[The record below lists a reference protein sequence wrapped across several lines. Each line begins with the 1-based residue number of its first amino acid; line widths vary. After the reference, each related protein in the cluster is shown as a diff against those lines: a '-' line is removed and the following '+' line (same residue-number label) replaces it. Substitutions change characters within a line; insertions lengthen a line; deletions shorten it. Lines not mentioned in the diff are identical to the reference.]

1 MIRRLASVAASALV
15 ALAAGTAPA
24 SAADGV
30 RPEVGMEDERLLLA
44 GGPQAVDA
52 VAEWR
57 TLGVEVV
64 RVHARWNAAAPGR
77 DSRRMPS
84 GFDGADHRDPR
95 YDWTELDRAI
105 AILRDADMRVA
116 LTVTGPGPVWTSR
129 VPRLRNPRWRPD
141 PVAFGRFTEA
151 VATRYREDVD
161 RYLIWNEPNQG
172 GWLAPQSE
180 CSRRRCTPI
189 APHLYR
195 DLVASGGAAVRRADP
210 GAEVVFGELAPIGH
224 RGAGPR
230 VPIAPLPFLRTMAC
244 VDGAYRRISGGACAR
259 FAPVRAEAFG
269 YHPHPVERAPDERNP
284 NPEEAQLGDLGR
296 LFGVLDRLTRARRFA
311 APSGVLP
318 VHLTEFGY
326 QTSPPD
332 HVVGVS
338 LANQARWIQHAAYLA
353 WRNGRVRSLMHYQW
367 DDEPVHFRGFG
378 RKAYAGWQS
387 GLRLVTG
394 VPKPALRAFP
404 NPFVVEVL
412 PGARGRLWGQLR
424 PGAAHE
430 VALLRRTSGSS
441 EWTVLR
447 TLQTDAAGVFAD
459 TQPLSAGA
467 SYAFT
472 TVERTTDPAFGTR
485 PMSGV
490 VTVASTAKRRVL
502 AADAPR

>member
-1 MIRRLASVAASALV
+1 MIRRLVAAAARALV
-15 ALAAGTAPA
+15 ALAAVPAAA

-44 GGPQAVDA
+44 GGPRAVEA

-64 RVHARWNAAAPGR
+64 RIHARWNVAAPGK
-77 DSRRMPS
+77 DSRSMPA
-84 GFDGADHRDPR
+84 GFDAADQRDPG

-105 AILRDADMRVA
+105 GILRAAEMRVA
-116 LTVTGPGPVWTSR
+116 LTVTGPGPLWTSR

-141 PVAFGRFTEA
+141 PEAFGRFAQA
-151 VATRYREDVD
+151 VATRYRDAVD

-180 CSRRRCTPI
+180 CSRRRCTAI

-195 DLVASGGAAVRRADP
+195 DLVASGGSGIRRADP
-210 GAEVVFGELAPIGH
+210 GAEVVFGELAPIGS
-224 RGAGPR
+224 RRAGPR
-230 VPIAPLPFLRTMAC
+230 LPMRPLPFLRTMAC
-244 VDGAYRRISGGACAR
+244 VDGAYRRISRGACAR

-284 NPEEAQLGDLGR
+284 NPGEAQLGDLGR
-296 LFGVLDRLTRARRFA
+296 LFGVLDRLTRAQRFVSPGGA
-311 APSGVLP
+311 LP

-332 HVVGVS
+332 HLVGVS
-338 LANQARWIQHAAYLA
+338 LAQQARWIQHAGYLA
-353 WRNGRVRSLMHYQW
+353 WRNGRVQSLMHYQW
-367 DDEPVHFRGFG
+367 DDEPVYFRGYG
-378 RKAYAGWQS
+378 RRSYAGWQS
-387 GLRLVTG
+387 GLRLTTG

-404 NPFVVEVL
+404 NPFVVDVL
-412 PGARGRLWGQLR
+412 PGGRGRLWGQLR
-424 PGAAHE
+424 PGAAHQ
-430 VALLRRTSGSS
+430 VALLRRTRGST

-472 TVERTTDPAFGTR
+472 TVERTADPAIGTR
-485 PMSGV
+485 PLSGV
-490 VTVASTAKRRVL
+490 VTVASASKRRVL